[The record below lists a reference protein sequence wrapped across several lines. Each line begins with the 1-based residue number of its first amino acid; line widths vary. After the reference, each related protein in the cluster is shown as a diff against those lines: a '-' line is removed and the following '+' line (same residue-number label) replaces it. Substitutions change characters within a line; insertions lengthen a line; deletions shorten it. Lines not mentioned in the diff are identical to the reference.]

1 MQDSGWGSSVGQKIL
16 PSPVRKSATPEQPIN
31 KMATGHHEGVL
42 LPSSTSSRRSKVS
55 KIQRG
60 NREGDGHGPLNLSKP
75 KGI

>member
-42 LPSSTSSRRSKVS
+42 LPSSTSSPVS